1 MQGDKQNLKD
11 EDINAALDKI
21 TRRIG
26 RCRRRQAGRWLI
38 FLEER

>member
-21 TRRIG
+21 TSALADVGGVRRG
-26 RCRRRQAGRWLI
+26 G
-38 FLEER
+38 